1 MNNKSNICVVGAG
14 RWGMNHV
21 RTLTSMNSLGGVVE
35 FNETQIKMVKTLA
48 PDVPVFKTL
57 EEALEQNFEGYTIAT
72 PPSTHHSLAKTIME
86 ASRHVMTEK
95 PLTLTVEEAED
106 LYKISQVNKVN
117 LMVGHVMLFHPAFMK
132 IKEMIDKGMLG
143 KLQYMYSN
151 RLNMGTLRT
160 EENVFWS
167 FAPHDIA
174 LFEWFAGASPTYIQA
189 SGSDFITSG
198 VHDTTIT
205 SLKYPNHISG
215 HIFVSWLHPFKEH
228 RFVIIGDKGM
238 LCFEDNKDGKPLM
251 FYDKHV
257 EMENNIPIPKNGI
270 TRHIEYDSGM
280 PLTQELQY
288 FIDHCNGTPLEKA
301 DAASAVE
308 TIKVLAQVSEQLT

>member
-1 MNNKSNICVVGAG
+1 MENKNKICVVGAG

-21 RTLTSMNSLGGVVE
+21 RTLKNLDMLGGVVE
-35 FNETQIKMVKTLA
+35 FNEVQIEMVKNLA
-48 PDVPVFKTL
+48 PDAQIFKTL
-57 EEALEQNFEGYTIAT
+57 EAALEHPFKGYTLAT
-72 PPSTHHSLAKTIME
+72 PPITHHALAKTIME
-86 ASRHVMTEK
+86 DGNHVMVEK
-95 PLTLTVEEAED
+95 PLTLTVEDAED
-106 LYKISQVNKVN
+106 LYKISRENKVN
-117 LMVGHVMLFHPAFMK
+117 LMVGHVLLFHPAFMK
-132 IKEMIDKGMLG
+132 IKEMIDKGVLG

-174 LFEWFAGASPTYIQA
+174 LFEWFAGTAPSNIQA
-189 SGSDFITSG
+189 SGSDFVTPG

-205 SLKYPNHISG
+205 FFKYANNISG

-238 LCFEDNKDGKPLM
+238 VRFEDSLDGKPLM
-251 FYDKHV
+251 FYDKQV
-257 EMENNIPIPKNGI
+257 VMENNQPIPKNGMN
-270 TRHIEYDSGM
+270 RHLEYDSGM
-280 PLTQELQY
+280 PLTLELQY
-288 FIDHCNGTPLEKA
+288 FIDHCDGTPLEKA

-308 TIKVLAQVSEQLT
+308 TIKVLAQVSEQLI